1 MFLQL
6 EILFKRDFPHTVKGP
21 YPIAEQMFI
30 PKVVYN
36 SVGTTYSAC
45 LNFDIGSSKNFWGAI
60 RVSGN
65 GEIFHQV
72 KNKTPKLSSIKNDLK
87 ISNCQINHAENISA
101 T

>member
-1 MFLQL
+1 ML
-6 EILFKRDFPHTVKGP
+6 
-21 YPIAEQMFI
+21 I
-30 PKVVYN
+30 PPFNIGKETPEKYSRKSKSVLYSVCTIYN
-36 SVGTTYSAC
+36 ANAC
-45 LNFDIGSSKNFWGAI
+45 LNFDIGSSTNFWCAI